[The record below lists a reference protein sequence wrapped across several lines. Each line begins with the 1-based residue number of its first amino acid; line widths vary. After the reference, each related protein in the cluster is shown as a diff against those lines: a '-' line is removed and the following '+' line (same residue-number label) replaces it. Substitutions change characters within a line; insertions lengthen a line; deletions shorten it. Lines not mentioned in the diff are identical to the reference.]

1 LTFVLIIQPFLVLA
15 YIEVTNISYTCR
27 MNANISG
34 HHLLNCRLIGLD
46 M

>member
-1 LTFVLIIQPFLVLA
+1 MSLNPSLTCETVLIIQPFLVLA

-34 HHLLNCRLIGLD
+34 LIVD
-46 M
+46 